1 MTKSDSE
8 IISRCVQRFEEM
20 RSHRANFEEQWDEVA
35 QVTTPRD
42 QNFNTYFSAGQ
53 KMRSQQY
60 DSTAE
65 LALSRASSFYDSVT
79 TPRNKRWHGLKSSNY
94 ELNKIDKVRE
104 YFDVVEDVL
113 FQMRYGP
120 GSNYP
125 SQRHEQ
131 VRSLFSFGN
140 GIIFTDLVRSRIRHK
155 AIHLSECY
163 FDEDAWGFVDTI
175 YRKICMTYRQMV
187 QAFGEDAIPEGI
199 KNQSKTSSMQKY
211 EVLHT
216 CETNDKY
223 DPESANP
230 EERKYISYYILNESQ
245 KAILDRTG
253 YNTFPYSVSRDCK
266 SPREIYGRGIGMAT
280 LPNVKMLNQMKK
292 THIEAAHMNVRPPL
306 LMRDDGSINS
316 VDIRPGRVIVGGVDA
331 NGNPAIMPLNHGA
344 RFDISEVNLVAEQ
357 NNIREW
363 FMLDL
368 FINSL
373 EREAT
378 ATEVVARSQEQARL
392 LSSMSGQEETESHS
406 VMIEREINLLNT
418 IPDMLPDM
426 PPELVEAG
434 GEFQIEFSSPLASS
448 QKSDEALGAMQTFQ
462 TIAAAAQFDPSI
474 MDRFDMDAYAMVISE
489 ANGTPAK
496 IMRGDEDVAM
506 IRQQRAQQEQMMAAA
521 QMAPGVAKAGLD
533 VARTEKTMSEM

>member
-1 MTKSDSE
+1 
-8 IISRCVQRFEEM
+8 
-20 RSHRANFEEQWDEVA
+20 
-35 QVTTPRD
+35 
-42 QNFNTYFSAGQ
+42 
-53 KMRSQQY
+53 
-60 DSTAE
+60 
-65 LALSRASSFYDSVT
+65 
-79 TPRNKRWHGLKSSNY
+79 
-94 ELNKIDKVRE
+94 
-104 YFDVVEDVL
+104 
-113 FQMRYGP
+113 
-120 GSNYP
+120 
-125 SQRHEQ
+125 
-131 VRSLFSFGN
+131 
-140 GIIFTDLVRSRIRHK
+140 
-155 AIHLSECY
+155 
-163 FDEDAWGFVDTI
+163 
-175 YRKICMTYRQMV
+175 
-187 QAFGEDAIPEGI
+187 
-199 KNQSKTSSMQKY
+199 
-211 EVLHT
+211 
-216 CETNDKY
+216 
-223 DPESANP
+223 
-230 EERKYISYYILNESQ
+230 
-245 KAILDRTG
+245 
-253 YNTFPYSVSRDCK
+253 
-266 SPREIYGRGIGMAT
+266 MAT

-306 LMRDDGSINS
+306 LMRDDGSINT
-316 VDIRPGRVIVGGVDA
+316 VDIRPGRTIVGGIDA
-331 NGNPAIMPLNHGA
+331 NGNPTIQPLNHGA

-418 IPDMLPDM
+418 IPGMLPEM
-426 PPELVEAG
+426 PGELIEAG